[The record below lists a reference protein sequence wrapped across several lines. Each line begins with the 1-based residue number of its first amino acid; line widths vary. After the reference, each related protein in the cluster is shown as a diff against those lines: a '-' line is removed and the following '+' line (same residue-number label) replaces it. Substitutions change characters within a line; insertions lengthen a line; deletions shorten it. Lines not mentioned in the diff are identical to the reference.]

1 MQKEAQGQGQERP
14 SLQTLDFNE
23 IHEEGAYVMFQ
34 SGSLIRVLPDA
45 VAPGH
50 SPLVSIKA
58 KDRSW
63 TRVAKLSN
71 DPTTPIS
78 TLRTLAADSDILP
91 QF

>member
-1 MQKEAQGQGQERP
+1 MTQQEGQQGQQGSIP
-14 SLQTLDFNE
+14 QTLDFNE
-23 IHEEGAYVMFQ
+23 IHQEGAYVMVQ

-50 SPLVSIKA
+50 SPLVSITA
-58 KDRSW
+58 KDRAW
-63 TRVAKLSN
+63 TRVAKLSS
-71 DPTTPIS
+71 DATTPIS